1 MLPIKG
7 TPVDASDCPFLKAS
21 SPASPL
27 SWQTLQR
34 AGELASYPEVDGQA
48 WANAEGKRKER
59 CHRKALP
66 AQDAG

>member
-7 TPVDASDCPFLKAS
+7 TPLDASDCPFLKAS

-27 SWQTLQR
+27 SRQTLQR

-48 WANAEGKRKER
+48 WANAEGMMSQES
-59 CHRKALP
+59 A
-66 AQDAG
+66 AGAGRRLSTQ